1 MTELPNPPKK
11 IISNI
16 EELYV
21 HSQEY
26 AKEYGEG
33 LPELEQLLKYCFKI
47 RTRVVYCSK
56 GNNDTWAYIYFA
68 CPDREMIMFS
78 AVINRYLLAE
88 NIAGFN
94 YEIRAKVDY
103 LSTEKLRGVI
113 FRCKHYAA
121 AKMFSKITFALQ
133 NRNAF
138 SNRDV
143 VGKFNSI
150 IANFEMR
157 RQKTDQLELIYNTYK
172 SVKEED
178 IKKKKGEE
186 YLNVIKFSEIPI
198 TINDHPITIND
209 HPITYNGELKLLSSL
224 QSATSEEELKGIF
237 QVDMDLADFNSVVL
251 KKIFK

>member
-1 MTELPNPPKK
+1 MMELPNPPKK
-11 IISNI
+11 ISLNI

-33 LPELEQLLKYCFKI
+33 LPELEQLLKYCFRIKA
-47 RTRVVYCSK
+47 RVVYCSRGSDK
-56 GNNDTWAYIYFA
+56 TWAYIYFA
-68 CPDREMIMFS
+68 CPEQKMMVFS
-78 AVINRYLLAE
+78 SVINRYLLAE
-88 NIAGFN
+88 PIAGFN

-103 LSTEKLRGVI
+103 LSTEKLRGI
-113 FRCKHYAA
+113 IYRCKYYDAP
-121 AKMFSKITFALQ
+121 KMFSKIAYALQ

-157 RQKTDQLELIYNTYK
+157 RKKTDQLELIYNTYK

-178 IKKKKGEE
+178 IKKGKGEE
-186 YLNVIKFSEIPI
+186 YLNVIKFSEIPV
-198 TINDHPITIND
+198 TK
-209 HPITYNGELKLLSSL
+209 YGYSFYGNGDLKLLSSL
-224 QSATSEEELKGIF
+224 QNASSEADLKGIF
-237 QVDMDLADFNSVVL
+237 QVDMDLSEFNMNVL